1 MASAQNVAPIF
12 APASAGTSILAYV
25 FTPDTLALT
34 SEFALLADGQL
45 VSVVQNLKPAAMTG
59 TAHGLVIASP
69 KTISESTARLQS
81 YAIEP
86 NGTLRP
92 VGASATVAADES
104 LSLASDET
112 YVYATT
118 DEGLFGFTDGIGGL
132 TPLPPIEETVPPP
145 APCNAAQASDGQCRN
160 SGVLMLS
167 NANAFLLQTSIAQVG
182 EPLNELSSFVRS
194 QGLLGAEQYFAGD
207 SISTGIFAPTPDGS
221 FVYALDLPSNRIFRY
236 AMGGEGTYE
245 TNILSNGQ
253 QLSDG
258 FVQLLVSADGSF
270 LFAPVSDSVEAARI
284 RVFQI
289 DASSGELTEIAG
301 SPFLTGE
308 DYLVGAAL
316 DPTGHF
322 LLAIHAYCNGSPPCL
337 TPGKLVA
344 MGISSTGALSVTG
357 DVVDGE
363 YPFAVTAVLISR

>member
-1 MASAQNVAPIF
+1 M
-12 APASAGTSILAYV
+12 AYV